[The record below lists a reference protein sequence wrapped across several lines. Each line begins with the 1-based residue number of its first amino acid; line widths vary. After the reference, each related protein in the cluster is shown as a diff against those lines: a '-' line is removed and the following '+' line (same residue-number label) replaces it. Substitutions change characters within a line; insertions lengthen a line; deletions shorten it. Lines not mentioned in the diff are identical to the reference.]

1 MPFSGTWDGRSSGF
15 WTVEKRVEGDWCS
28 GSRGATVPM
37 AIVYAHGH
45 CTTSKVPSLTLDEIG
60 RTTSGTSPLCKDE
73 GKASAIVYS
82 VQPPPPC

>member
-1 MPFSGTWDGRSSGF
+1 
-15 WTVEKRVEGDWCS
+15 
-28 GSRGATVPM
+28 VPM